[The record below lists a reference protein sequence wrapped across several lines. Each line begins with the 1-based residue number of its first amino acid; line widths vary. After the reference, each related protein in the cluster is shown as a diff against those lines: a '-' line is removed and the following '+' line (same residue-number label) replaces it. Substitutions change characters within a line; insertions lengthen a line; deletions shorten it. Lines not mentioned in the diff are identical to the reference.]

1 MLTAEQKE
9 EIEYI
14 KDRVL
19 AKFPLLGV
27 TMSKLEVEADDRV
40 GTAMT
45 TGEKIY
51 YSPKYFNELSD
62 DEEVFVFSHEVFHVA
77 FEHIPR
83 CKGHDMDLWN
93 IATDAVINQLL
104 KQEGLPIREGLVDI
118 PDALGRSAE
127 EMYKI
132 LWERREQKIKE
143 WQEHIQEMMD
153 KAKSMREEQE
163 KNAEKE
169 RQQKQKREPMCEDRR
184 EQNSES
190 QQDKGSDSS
199 SSSGDSK
206 SQQDKGADKGNPSEG
221 SESQQ
226 DKGADKGNPSEGS
239 ESQATDKSAKQG
251 ETSEKSSQSQQT
263 DEAKQNMPQNTGD
276 NAQQGQP
283 DGKNG
288 SEQQGKPEGKSDDAS
303 QRDFGENGDNGQQ
316 GQPKQQSANGQQG
329 QPEQQSADGQQGEA
343 EQQNGGEQQGK
354 PQEDEDPIDK
364 WATQPPQMPELPE
377 FKFNQSNHEIWKEV
391 LSGKNPEKQFGQP
404 FGQQQGAGDMGDMG
418 DMGDIEKQ
426 FSHQNQREQA
436 KQAMQYFGQAG
447 HQHGYGSNGMGGG
460 GSFHMGGDDWVGT
473 KRAKELDWKKLLRR
487 NIDAEFEAWSDRRA
501 EEDND
506 FSSRLEEIERED
518 KAHTEV
524 MLDISGS
531 VDVNLLKEFLRQL
544 KPLLKDSTLS
554 VGYFNDSASDFTPVK
569 TIKDI
574 ERLDIPEPDGGTNLD
589 AAVRSFSKN
598 KRTSKIVFTDGY
610 GIMPGED
617 LKKTN
622 VIWVV
627 YDNDGRFSPCC
638 GKVIY
643 VDENRIM
650 EEGQRRSFLISSAKG
665 TSRK

>member
-118 PDALGRSAE
+118 PEALGKSAE

-153 KAKSMREEQE
+153 KAKSMRDEQLQKEAEEEQKRAAKNDNRRGQSSETEESSGSGGSNSSSRE
-163 KNAEKE
+163 KG
-169 RQQKQKREPMCEDRR
+169 EDR
-184 EQNSES
+184 
-190 QQDKGSDSS
+190 DSS
-199 SSSGDSK
+199 SENSEA
-206 SQQDKGADKGNPSEG
+206 QQNKGEDKNKPSEK
-221 SESQQ
+221 SET
-226 DKGADKGNPSEGS
+226 
-239 ESQATDKSAKQG
+239 QATDKSAEQD
-251 ETSEKSSQSQQT
+251 ETAEKSSQTSEQQSAEASQNQ
-263 DEAKQNMPQNTGD
+263 PQNAGD
-276 NAQQGQP
+276 KAQQGQP

-303 QRDFGENGDNGQQ
+303 QRDFGENGGNGQQ
-316 GQPKQQSANGQQG
+316 GH
-329 QPEQQSADGQQGEA
+329 PEQQSGNGQQGEA

-354 PQEDEDPIDK
+354 SQEEEDPIDK

-391 LSGKNPEKQFGQP
+391 LSGKNPEKQFGQQ
-404 FGQQQGAGDMGDMG
+404 FGQQQGAGDMVDMG

-650 EEGQRRSFLISSAKG
+650 EEGQRRSFLISNAKG